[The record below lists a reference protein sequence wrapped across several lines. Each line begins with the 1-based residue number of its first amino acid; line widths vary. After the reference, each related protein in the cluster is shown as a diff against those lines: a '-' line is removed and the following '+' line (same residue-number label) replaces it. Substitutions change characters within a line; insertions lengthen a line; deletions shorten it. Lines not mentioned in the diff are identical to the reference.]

1 MKPQENSEY
10 FELDNEPVESPD
22 LSDAIEAKKRTLQDL
37 ACHALLSGEKV
48 VEHYLKARFHA
59 DAPLYDVT
67 IVPPEESHGV
77 ILSTGARYAFYH
89 QSSLKGT
96 AATCPHFS
104 TDGKARNLADF
115 VLYDQ
120 SFAISHGFEGTGM
133 GAHASK
139 IIMDSMRHWREPIL
153 IDTVRTAHEQLLD
166 ADTGLKGSAGVLSVR
181 ISDDSLEVISVG
193 DPRLFVFDKY
203 GNLKFKTLPQI
214 QKGIGPAFSNVE
226 EVYNILTL
234 EPGDYLIALSSTG
247 RSNDDLPF
255 IQSFVQSAREDI
267 PHCYWASVIAGRL
280 LRNQRELLEQF
291 SARQRKRVQGM
302 DVKDIAVICLQYKQ
316 KLPGTE

>member
-10 FELDNEPVESPD
+10 FELGNEPVECPE
-22 LSDAIEAKKRTLQDL
+22 LAAAIEAKKRTLQDL

-48 VEHYLKARFHA
+48 VEHYLKARFQTY
-59 DAPLYDVT
+59 APLYDVS
-67 IVPPEESHGV
+67 IVPPEESSGL
-77 ILSTGARYAFYH
+77 IMSTGARYAFYH
-89 QSSLKGT
+89 QPSLKGT
-96 AATCPHFS
+96 AATCPRYS

-139 IIMDSMRHWREPIL
+139 IIMDSMLHWREPIL
-153 IDTVRTAHEQLLD
+153 IDTVRTAHEQLVD
-166 ADTGLKGSAGVLSVR
+166 ADTGLKGSAGILSVR
-181 ISDDSLEVISVG
+181 ITDDSLEVISVG
-193 DPRLFVFDKY
+193 DPRLFVFDKH
-203 GNLKFKTLPQI
+203 GKLKFKTLPQI

-234 EPGDYLIALSSTG
+234 EPGDYLIGLSSTG
-247 RSNDDLPF
+247 RSNDVLPF

-267 PHCYWASVIAGRL
+267 PHCYWASLIAGRL

-302 DVKDIAVICLQYKQ
+302 DVKDIAVICLQYTQ
-316 KLPGTE
+316 KLPMAE